1 MREGRHFAIGSLASV
16 QGCELST
23 FCIQSG
29 DITQHIAP
37 MVKSLIRP
45 LRRWP
50 ALESLVT
57 RIAGQFTTEPAADF
71 GRFFRASAGS
81 APPGG
86 ASAFQPQVEPLRPP
100 PPVSIA
106 PATFERR
113 FMTLHA
119 EGRFDEMWEMLAE
132 DAQREWG
139 GRDAFIRDM
148 PRLNDEIELIDL
160 QVVSVAVVEG
170 WTDPVHQRTYS
181 NVAQMVMRYRVRQQW
196 REWTFDRQVHLIP
209 AAGGWRTLC
218 YPSRAR
224 ASVTR

>member
-1 MREGRHFAIGSLASV
+1 
-16 QGCELST
+16 
-23 FCIQSG
+23 
-29 DITQHIAP
+29 
-37 MVKSLIRP
+37 MVKSLLLP

-50 ALESLVT
+50 ALEAMLT
-57 RIAGQFTTEPAADF
+57 RVAGQFTTWPADDF
-71 GRFFRASAGS
+71 GRFVRAPVGS
-81 APPGG
+81 AAPGG
-86 ASAFQPQVEPLRPP
+86 ASALPPQAEPLRPP

-113 FMTLHA
+113 FMKLHA

-132 DAQREWG
+132 DAQHAWG

-148 PRLNDEIELIDL
+148 PRLDDETELLDM

-170 WTDPVHQRTYS
+170 WTDKTHHRTYS
-181 NVAQMVMRYRVRQQW
+181 NVARMVMRYRVRQQW

-218 YPSRAR
+218 YPTRAG
-224 ASVTR
+224 ASVGH